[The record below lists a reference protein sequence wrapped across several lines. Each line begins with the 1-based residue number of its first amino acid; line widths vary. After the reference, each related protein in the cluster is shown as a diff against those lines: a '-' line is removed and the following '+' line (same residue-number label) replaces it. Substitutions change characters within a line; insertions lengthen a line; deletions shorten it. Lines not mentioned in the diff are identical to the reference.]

1 MCLLLYLYFYTLIVD
16 KDCSTVNP
24 APSGAGWA
32 GGAVSLEKAADE
44 IEDAGEEISHGQQ
57 DEYGPEDDS
66 QNVAYDE

>member
-1 MCLLLYLYFYTLIVD
+1 MT
-16 KDCSTVNP
+16 
-24 APSGAGWA
+24 

-44 IEDAGEEISHGQQ
+44 IEYTGKQVSHGQQ